1 MINGQESYDK
11 WTEEVE
17 DAIKQLQKTVR
28 ENPRKDIRQLQK
40 MRKNLRINIR
50 NSKKF
55 QRQT

>member
-28 ENPRKDIRQLQK
+28 KKPKERQGSC
-40 MRKNLRINIR
+40 RR
-50 NSKKF
+50 
-55 QRQT
+55 